1 MWRYVGPFQS
11 PKYVCEPL
19 VCGAETDRDQIQDR
33 TNEVRKIIS
42 RYEGFE
48 LVSLKIEDAFDP
60 AWWEK
65 VGGRHSSKD
74 QEQGIDLSDE
84 GMSYSNVLC

>member
-1 MWRYVGPFQS
+1 MQNV
-11 PKYVCEPL
+11 
-19 VCGAETDRDQIQDR
+19 
-33 TNEVRKIIS
+33 IS

-48 LVSLKIEDAFDP
+48 FVPLKIEDAFDP

-65 VGGRHSSKD
+65 VGGGHSSKD
-74 QEQGIDLSDE
+74 EEQGIDLSDE